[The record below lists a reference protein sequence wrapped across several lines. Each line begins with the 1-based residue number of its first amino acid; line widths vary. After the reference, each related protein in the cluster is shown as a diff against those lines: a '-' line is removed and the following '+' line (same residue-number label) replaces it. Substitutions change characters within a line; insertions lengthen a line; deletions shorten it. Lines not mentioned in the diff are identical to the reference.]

1 MGTGIT
7 VLRGYLGLT
16 AVALMSC
23 VLARGDSQLRFTIA
37 GDPKTLDPLRAT
49 EEASETVRYLTG
61 GVLIRFNRSTQQLEP
76 ELAESWNTL
85 DRGRRIDFVLRR
97 NIRFSDG
104 TPFGPADVIATVRR
118 MMSPGME
125 SGIADSFRAAGGQVT
140 ARENG
145 PEGVSV
151 LFSDPVAGLEMLFD
165 QLAITSARA
174 AAPDRAVLGPFMVED
189 HKGGQYVLLKR
200 NPYYWKK
207 GPRGVK
213 LPYLDSIRLDIQ
225 SSRETELLRY
235 RRGELQLVDKV
246 EPEAFERLSRDP
258 HSGAV
263 NAGPSLDTEFLWFN
277 QAPSAQLPLAMR
289 KWFQSTL
296 FRRAIS
302 AAINRED
309 IVRLVYRGYAH
320 AAVSPVSPGNKFWFD
335 ARAAMPGH
343 DPTHAL
349 KMLEQDGFHLDA
361 GVLRDRDGNRVEFSM
376 ITNAGSKTRTLMGT
390 VLQQDLLKIG
400 IRLNFLPIEFQSLV
414 ERITKTQQYESCL
427 LGFSNVEID
436 PNNQMNVWL
445 SSGALHAWN
454 PRQPKPST
462 SWEAEIDRLMQV
474 QHSAIDPQARKKAFD
489 SVQAVIAD
497 QVPMVILVYPDV
509 LAAVSPR
516 VRNASPSQLP
526 PHLYWNIEYLSLGN
540 P

>member
-1 MGTGIT
+1 
-7 VLRGYLGLT
+7 
-16 AVALMSC
+16 
-23 VLARGDSQLRFTIA
+23 
-37 GDPKTLDPLRAT
+37 
-49 EEASETVRYLTG
+49 
-61 GVLIRFNRSTQQLEP
+61 
-76 ELAESWNTL
+76 
-85 DRGRRIDFVLRR
+85 
-97 NIRFSDG
+97 
-104 TPFGPADVIATVRR
+104 
-118 MMSPGME
+118 
-125 SGIADSFRAAGGQVT
+125 
-140 ARENG
+140 
-145 PEGVSV
+145 
-151 LFSDPVAGLEMLFD
+151 
-165 QLAITSARA
+165 
-174 AAPDRAVLGPFMVED
+174 
-189 HKGGQYVLLKR
+189 
-200 NPYYWKK
+200 
-207 GPRGVK
+207 
-213 LPYLDSIRLDIQ
+213 
-225 SSRETELLRY
+225 
-235 RRGELQLVDKV
+235 
-246 EPEAFERLSRDP
+246 
-258 HSGAV
+258 
-263 NAGPSLDTEFLWFN
+263 
-277 QAPSAQLPLAMR
+277 
-289 KWFQSTL
+289 
-296 FRRAIS
+296 
-302 AAINRED
+302 
-309 IVRLVYRGYAH
+309 
-320 AAVSPVSPGNKFWFD
+320 
-335 ARAAMPGH
+335 
-343 DPTHAL
+343 
-349 KMLEQDGFHLDA
+349 MLEQDGFHLDA